1 MKNIGLYG
9 KDQYGNTRQIRS
21 DENGFLVP
29 SYNFRD
35 ITVTASTTL
44 IRGTETTA
52 MAGQAGLYL
61 DVTSVNIS
69 NSSTNAIKVVLR
81 AATGG
86 GIEETFR
93 VGADNTALRQFNVP
107 HPQSEQGATWTAQIT
122 GAGEVSDSPIDVDIH
137 AVKHNRN

>member
-1 MKNIGLYG
+1 MKNTGLLG
-9 KDQYGNTRQIRS
+9 KDQYGEIRQVRS
-21 DENGFLVP
+21 DEYGFLVP

-35 ITVTASTTL
+35 ITVTSSATL
-44 IRGTETTA
+44 TRGLETTV
-52 MAGQAGLYL
+52 MSGIAGKYL

-93 VGADNTALRQFNVP
+93 IGADNTALRQLNVP
-107 HPQSEQGATWTAQIT
+107 HPQNEMGASWTAQIT
-122 GAGEVSDSPIDVDIH
+122 GAGEVSDSPIDIDMH
-137 AVKHNRN
+137 AVKHNGN